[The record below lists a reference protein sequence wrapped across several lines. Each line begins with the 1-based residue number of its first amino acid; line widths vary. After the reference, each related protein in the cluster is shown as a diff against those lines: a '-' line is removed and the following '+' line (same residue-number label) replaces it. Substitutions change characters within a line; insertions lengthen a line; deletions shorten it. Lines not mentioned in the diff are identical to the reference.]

1 MLNDV
6 FLIRNALI
14 WLNFC
19 AGVKIIK
26 LLGFILGLDLSKLK
40 SKEKRGRTAGGCL
53 LQFNSRMKLTC
64 VLMININLHGGLR
77 LY

>member
-6 FLIRNALI
+6 FLILNALI

-26 LLGFILGLDLSKLK
+26 LVGFILGLDLSKLK
-40 SKEKRGRTAGGCL
+40 SKEKRGRTAGGSL
-53 LQFNSRMKLTC
+53 LQFNS
-64 VLMININLHGGLR
+64 
-77 LY
+77 

>member
-6 FLIRNALI
+6 FQILNALV
-14 WLNFC
+14 WLNFY

-26 LLGFILGLDLSKLK
+26 LVGFILGLDLIKLEY
-40 SKEKRGRTAGGCL
+40 KEKRGKIVGRYL
-53 LQFNSRMKLTC
+53 LQFNSWMKLTC
-64 VLMININLHGGLR
+64 VLMIKINLHGGLR

>member
-6 FLIRNALI
+6 FIILNALV

-26 LLGFILGLDLSKLK
+26 LVGLILGLDLSKLE
-40 SKEKRGRTAGGCL
+40 SKERRERTVGGFL
-53 LQFNSRMKLTC
+53 LQFNP
-64 VLMININLHGGLR
+64 
-77 LY
+77 